1 MEEGTFFVDDN
12 CVLKLVRRWV
22 EIIALYSVGTATRFC
37 QSDARWAAP
46 NVSQCENVAFA
57 MLRITV
63 SKHLKNSE
71 IIRL

>member
-1 MEEGTFFVDDN
+1 LEEGTFCVDDD
-12 CVLKLVRRWV
+12 CVLNLVRRCV
-22 EIIALYSVGTATRFC
+22 EIIALYCVGTATRFC

-71 IIRL
+71 IIV

>member
-1 MEEGTFFVDDN
+1 M
-12 CVLKLVRRWV
+12 